1 MASQSPP
8 TPLIASPAIG
18 VLDAGVIHAARAR
31 QRRHR
36 LLVVAI
42 AAVLA
47 GTAVVIGA
55 SLDSHGTSAV
65 GSRSAALR
73 VAPSGEL
80 SRTPYM
86 GVVCP
91 IANSTVCDRVG
102 LSVWLRQRAVAVNA
116 TIDGRPLTLTAAQ
129 ARPYLAPGEHTGT
142 MFTGYLQP
150 AGIVTRLHVI
160 PDESPIRWWAPSPSN
175 APSPPV
181 ELRIDYGNGRR
192 VVTKLDVPLEA
203 GWG

>member
-1 MASQSPP
+1 
-8 TPLIASPAIG
+8 
-18 VLDAGVIHAARAR
+18 VLDAGVIEAARAR
-31 QRRHR
+31 HRRNR
-36 LLVVAI
+36 LLVVAV

-47 GTAVVIGA
+47 VSAIVIGGR
-55 SLDSHGTSAV
+55 LDSHGASVV
-65 GSRSAALR
+65 GARSAPR
-73 VAPSGEL
+73 PVAPSGVL

-102 LSVWLRQRAVAVNA
+102 LSVWLRKSAVAVSA
-116 TIDGRPLTLTAAQ
+116 TIGGRPFTLSTQQAQ
-129 ARPYLAPGEHTGT
+129 PFLAPGERVGT
-142 MFTGYLQP
+142 MFTGYLRP
-150 AGIVTRLHVI
+150 AGIVPRLHVI
-160 PDESPIRWWAPSPSN
+160 PSDSPSDWWAPSPSN

-181 ELRIDYGNGRR
+181 ELRIDYGNGTR